1 MIAFL
6 IVINVIGIQE
16 SSALN
21 LVLALVDLGTRF
33 ALVIRGFLFL
43 LRITV
48 VLSNIHWGIAPTWGN
63 FLASVSIAM
72 VTYTGI
78 ETISNL
84 SEEAKN
90 PGRSV
95 PRATYAVIIA
105 VLFVAAFLPT
115 IGLSVFPV
123 YQDHG
128 VWTTDLATKWKGDPV
143 AGIVT

>member
-1 MIAFL
+1 QLKMNETWHVGATVVMIAIL
-6 IVINVIGIQE
+6 IVINIVGIQE

-21 LVLALVDLGTRF
+21 LVLALVDLVTQF
-33 ALVIRGFLFL
+33 ALVILGIFIL
-43 LRITV
+43 LKIDV
-48 VLSNIHWGIAPTWGN
+48 VFRNIHWVIAPTVGN

-95 PRATYAVIIA
+95 PRATYAVIVA
-105 VLFVAAFLPT
+105 VLFVA
-115 IGLSVFPV
+115 VF
-123 YQDHG
+123 
-128 VWTTDLATKWKGDPV
+128 
-143 AGIVT
+143 